1 MAANYRVEKPLT
13 AADVLFNA
21 RILEVQGMPV
31 NEDTLSTSCA
41 SKAAD
46 VRPHLNTLVAENKMT
61 AVDAVLPKGG
71 M

>member
-1 MAANYRVEKPLT
+1 MATNYRVEKPLT

-31 NEDTLSTSCA
+31 NEDTLAAMCA

-46 VRPHLNTLVAENKMT
+46 VRPHLTSLEAKGTIRQVALAAK
-61 AVDAVLPKGG
+61 
-71 M
+71 

>member
-1 MAANYRVEKPLT
+1 MATNYRIEKPLT

-31 NEDTLSTSCA
+31 NEDTLAAMCA

-46 VRPHLNTLVAENKMT
+46 VKPHLTDLEAKGTIRQVALAAK
-61 AVDAVLPKGG
+61 
-71 M
+71 